1 MFSKIQKILTDFLKT
16 LKGKTQYSIFLLID
30 IFIASIYGDSNKVK
44 TLIVIRTDA
53 IGDYILFR
61 NFLKPLYEKYGKLTL
76 VGNIAYQ
83 ELALKLDKEYL
94 QEFIPVDRKKF
105 ARNIFYRFKMIKKL
119 RESSYATL
127 INPIYSRDRVSEDI
141 VRIIDAQEKIASIG
155 NDSNL
160 PQKLKER
167 YDKNYTTLLPVKNEV
182 IFEFYRNLEFFRHLI
197 SPVLEVDFCINIQ
210 NPQEA
215 IDAFNLSSPYAVL
228 FIGASAQFRK
238 WSNNNF
244 LKVANFLYSQ
254 YGDNIV
260 ICGGSEDFTNGEYI
274 KTELQKSSIPCSNL
288 CGKTSL
294 LDLARVVYNGNHLI
308 SNETSCVHI
317 AKAIRHD
324 KVFVVSN
331 GNHLHRFTPYPKEIG
346 GEYYGIFHPFIQAN
360 LDEYVFLS
368 NYSGQISDLDINEIT
383 AESVIEKIKECE
395 YNLGNNQR

>member
-1 MFSKIQKILTDFLKT
+1 MLRFFYYLFIVVFDNVSCYFIQKTSKKHLQTI
-16 LKGKTQYSIFLLID
+16 I
-30 IFIASIYGDSNKVK
+30 
-44 TLIVIRTDA
+44 IRTDA

-83 ELALKLDKEYL
+83 DLALELDGEYI
-94 QEFIPVDRKKF
+94 QEFIPIDRRKF
-105 ARNIFYRFKMIKKL
+105 THNILYRLKLIKKL
-119 RESSYATL
+119 RSFSYNTL

-141 VRIIDAQEKIASIG
+141 VKIIDAQEKIASIG
-155 NDSNL
+155 DCSNL
-160 PQKLKER
+160 SQKLKNK
-167 YDKNYTTLLPVKNEV
+167 YDKNYTTLLPAKNEV
-182 IFEFYRNLEFFRHLI
+182 MFEFYRNLEFFRNLI
-197 SPVLEVDFCINIQ
+197 SQDLQVNYLIEPENPNKVLQD
-210 NPQEA
+210 
-215 IDAFNLSSPYAVL
+215 FNLITPYSTL
-228 FIGASAQFRK
+228 FIGASAQYRK
-238 WSNNNF
+238 WSNDNF
-244 LKVANFLYSQ
+244 LKVAKFLYFQ
-254 YGDNIV
+254 YSENIV

-274 KTELQKSSIPCSNL
+274 KTELQKSSIPCTNL

-331 GNHLHRFTPYPKEIG
+331 GNHLHRFTPYPKELG

-360 LDEYVFLS
+360 LDEYVFMS

-395 YNLGNNQR
+395 YNLSNNQY